1 MAVIAIFLAAVP
13 PMTAPM
19 PSPSATRPMTMGER
33 CMVASVVRMA
43 IAMPTMPYM
52 LPCRE
57 VAGDDK
63 PRSAMMNS
71 APETR

>member
-1 MAVIAIFLAAVP
+1 
-13 PMTAPM
+13 
-19 PSPSATRPMTMGER
+19 MGER